1 MADAA
6 YEAAVKATF
15 ETKPLRTVLMIDDEF
30 PTFSDLALGPT
41 GETEKR
47 FKQKELAVKLYDAF
61 RKNDMLCD
69 IENVAAEVPLES
81 IRKSDLIILDYHL
94 GPTDGDSEKSISILR
109 ELASSKHFNTVVVFT
124 AETDLDKVWLEIIAS
139 LGGAWTTLPGELEG
153 DAKTHWER
161 LSDEGKLPTASLE
174 AVMEFAQKRSV
185 RNLSGNVRKAA
196 QDELVALD
204 VPQAACTDIISA
216 LIYVEMAKRAGKYKG
231 EPKHYAVGSYK
242 DGKRWIQSKNT
253 FIVIHQ
259 KNNELSADD
268 KDPAGILAS
277 LSGALLSWHPNLIQV
292 VISEIQNILELE
304 ALISGDELLRH
315 PATQAA
321 LWHFLLDALE
331 PLDPTKSPD
340 VRAPLA
346 ALIDRILEGVRRRL
360 STDPALLGLASDALL
375 GEIRDAGWRPDNWP
389 AGKQR
394 IAAIADISRTKG
406 SATALDIFFRLN
418 SFFSTEVF
426 RRSHITMGTLILH
439 RSSGDCFVVATPAC
453 DMTIRAPST
462 EQLWTRAIHPLR
474 SVICVH
480 MRKLDTIEGALAEA
494 SNGRHVFL
502 ENGQDKMAFAL
513 ANGGLPSYEMIF
525 VKDAGIVQEKDG
537 KKVFIASRLAAT
549 LIPGVGPNEPP
560 KPSDVEREWVYEEF
574 EVIGQLRS
582 ANGNRI
588 LQLATQHLSRI
599 GLDYISMPT

>member
-15 ETKPLRTVLMIDDEF
+15 ENKPLRTVLMIDDEF
-30 PTFSDLALGPT
+30 PTFSDLAIGPT
-41 GETEKR
+41 DGTEKR
-47 FKQKELAVKLYDAF
+47 FKQKDLAVKLYESF

-94 GPTDGDSEKSISILR
+94 GPTEGDSEKSISILR
-109 ELASSKHFNTVVVFT
+109 ELAASKHFNTVVVFT

-161 LSDEGKLPTASLE
+161 LSDESKLPTASLE
-174 AVMEFAQKRSV
+174 AVMEFAQKRNV
-185 RNLSGNVRKAA
+185 RNLSSDVRKAA
-196 QDELVALD
+196 QDELVALG
-204 VPQAACTDIISA
+204 VPQAACTDIIGA
-216 LIYVEMAKRAGKYKG
+216 LINVEMAKRAGKYKG

-259 KNNELSADD
+259 KKKELSADD

-321 LWHFLLDALE
+321 LWYFLLDALG

-340 VRAPLA
+340 VRAPLS

-360 STDPALLGLASDALL
+360 STDPALLELASNALL
-375 GEIRDAGWRPDNWP
+375 GEMRDAGWKPDNWP
-389 AGKQR
+389 EGRHR

-406 SATALDIFFRLN
+406 SATASDVFFRLN

-439 RSSGDCFVVATPAC
+439 RSTGDCFVIATPAC
-453 DMTIRAPST
+453 DMTPRAPSS
-462 EQLWTRAIHPLR
+462 EQFWSRAIHPLKP
-474 SVICVH
+474 VVCVH
-480 MRKLDTIEGALAEA
+480 MRKLDTIDGALVEA

-502 ENGQDKMAFAL
+502 ENGADKMAFAL
-513 ANGGLPSYEMIF
+513 ASTGSPSYEVIF
-525 VKDAGIVQEKDG
+525 VKDAGIVQEKEG
-537 KKVFIASRLAAT
+537 KKVFNAGRLTAVMVPGAA
-549 LIPGVGPNEPP
+549 PEDPP
-560 KPSDVEREWVYEEF
+560 KPSDTERDWVYEEF

-599 GLDYISMPT
+599 GLDFISMPT